1 MIIMIFVLAEKEGAH
16 PMLATIINAVL
27 ILAGSILG
35 ICFQNRIGARFNAIL
50 THALGLC
57 VTAIGMTSAIATEN
71 TLCVIVCMVVGTVLG
86 EAVDIERR
94 LDGAGE
100 LLRRRLTGDGPGS
113 GRGFTEGFVTASV
126 LFCVGSMAIMGSM
139 EAGIHGKYDI
149 LISKGVIDGVTSITL
164 ASALGAGVAFSALP
178 LTLYQGGLTILFAL
192 AGPLLDSAAVA
203 EMSAVG
209 GTIIVGIGINMLGLG
224 KAKIQVGNMLP
235 AIFLPLLYLPAA
247 QWLSALTG

>member
-1 MIIMIFVLAEKEGAH
+1 
-16 PMLATIINAVL
+16 MLATIINAVL

-57 VTAIGMTSAIATEN
+57 VTAIGMTSAIATAN

-94 LDGAGE
+94 LDGVGE

-209 GTIIVGIGINMLGLG
+209 GTISVDIGMKMLGLG
-224 KAKIQVGNMLP
+224 KAKFRVGNMLP

>member
-209 GTIIVGIGINMLGLG
+209 GTIIVGIGINMLGFG
-224 KAKIQVGNMLP
+224 KAKIRVGNMLP
-235 AIFLPLLYLPAA
+235 AIFLPLVYLPAA